1 MVDAGDFQTP
11 DEVRRVRAVTEHHDG
26 MVEMHVPA
34 SDRTLFVAP
43 HNVGTRLGAG
53 YVPVA
58 YARVE
63 LAMRLLFG
71 AGAVRLVSNELGIA
85 LRVTAGHGARLT
97 VWHPRYNVTGTDG
110 WVIVRHGRGSDDQVV
125 VRPEAMPVELV
136 AEIAGLLLDA
146 HDAAE
151 GAGNDA

>member
-11 DEVRRVRAVTEHHDG
+11 DEVRRVRAVTQHHDG
-26 MVEMHVPA
+26 MVEMRVPA
-34 SDRTLFVAP
+34 SDRVVFVAP
-43 HNVGTRLGAG
+43 HNISTRLGAG
-53 YVPVA
+53 YVPVT

-71 AGAVRLVSNELGIA
+71 SGAVRLVNNELGIA

-110 WVIVRHGRGSDDQVV
+110 WVIVRHGKSSDDQVV
-125 VRPEAMPVELV
+125 ARPEATPVELV

-146 HDAAE
+146 AE
-151 GAGNDA
+151 NADNDA